1 MDELI
6 ITTEEDQ
13 TVDIFLRPNT
23 KVYSRKR
30 EELITQSGMTEDEA
44 ENWLLTTP
52 IQLELFYD
60 IDRGLFAAES
70 EAIDC
75 CEIYN
80 PYTGKEIPNEN
91 LPNVSAK
98 RNPRASEISI
108 KVDNCISV
116 SPFSSIAIYSRF
128 LPIFSARS
136 F

>member
-52 IQLELFYD
+52 IQVELFYD
-60 IDRGLFAAES
+60 STGLFAVEAE
-70 EAIDC
+70 AVDC

-80 PYTGKEIPNEN
+80 PYTGDEIPNEN
-91 LPNVSAK
+91 LTYKNQGQ
-98 RNPRASEISI
+98 
-108 KVDNCISV
+108 
-116 SPFSSIAIYSRF
+116 
-128 LPIFSARS
+128 
-136 F
+136 